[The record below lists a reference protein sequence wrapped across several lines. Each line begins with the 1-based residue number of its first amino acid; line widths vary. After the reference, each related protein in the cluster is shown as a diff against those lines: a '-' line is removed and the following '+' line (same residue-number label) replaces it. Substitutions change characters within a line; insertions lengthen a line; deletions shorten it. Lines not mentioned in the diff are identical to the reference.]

1 MEIRELPVEELP
13 RLMEIDRSEYIAR
26 LCTWRD
32 GELVWRETE
41 IDAPTYPA
49 EYWTRVVEMCRA
61 DLETGGA
68 FLAAFDG
75 ETLAGVAVVRYS
87 LQEGMAQLAAL
98 FTSRAY
104 RRQGV
109 ARALTLA
116 CFERARA
123 AGAQRIYVSA
133 TPSESA
139 VGFYTSLGFA
149 PTDEPDPRL
158 LALEPED
165 IHMIAEL

>member
-1 MEIRELPVEELP
+1 MDIRELPIEDLP
-13 RLMEIDRSEYIAR
+13 RFMEIDRSEYVAR
-26 LCTWRD
+26 TCVRRE
-32 GELVWRETE
+32 GELVWSDLDL
-41 IDAPTYPA
+41 DAPTYSA
-49 EYWTRVVEMCRA
+49 EYWTQVIDMCREG
-61 DLETGGA
+61 LEAGGA

-75 ETLAGVAVVRYS
+75 ETLAGVAVVRYR
-87 LQEGMAQLAAL
+87 LKDGMAQLAAL

-104 RRQGV
+104 RRKGV

-123 AGAQRIYVSA
+123 AGAKRIYVSA

-139 VGFYTSLGFA
+139 VGFYTSLGFV
-149 PTDEPDPRL
+149 PTDEPDPEL